1 MMHDWNNA
9 PTQQRAVFYDETEV
23 TNSMYLDYLDW
34 LKSVYPPTEEN
45 YKTYTKVPRL
55 IRLEK

>member
-1 MMHDWNNA
+1 MLLHS
-9 PTQQRAVFYDETEV
+9 TRAVFYMDETEV

-45 YKTYTKVPRL
+45 YKIYMKVPHHVS
-55 IRLEK
+55 LEK